1 MPITPDMSHAADAPR
16 LASRNADSDRQV
28 LRAAELLP
36 PEDIAVIES
45 FLIKPT
51 AGMDDVQ
58 LAARTLLPLS
68 IVDDRVKR
76 LVGVGLLSQTLAKN
90 GRTIYK
96 LGSGPRDGR
105 WRHARGAR

>member
-1 MPITPDMSHAADAPR
+1 MPITPDMSAAANERD
-16 LASRNADSDRQV
+16 LSKGDSTSDKAV
-28 LRAAELLP
+28 LRAAELLS

-45 FLIKPT
+45 FLVKPT

-68 IVDDRVKR
+68 IVDDRVTR
-76 LVGVGLLSQTLAKN
+76 LVGVGLLSETRAKN

-96 LGSGPRDGR
+96 LGQPRRHSGRKLGIP
-105 WRHARGAR
+105 AQ